1 MTSPKKPH
9 ADDHDDGQPAN
20 QGPVP
25 PEPEDTP
32 DTGEGRLAPQPG
44 GDELEAAEDDGE

>member
-1 MTSPKKPH
+1 MTSREKNTG
-9 ADDHDDGQPAN
+9 DEGDEIAN
-20 QGPVP
+20 QGPLP

-44 GDELEAAEDDGE
+44 GDAMESDEDEG